1 MINNS
6 FIRDLCGLS
15 TAELPDEVITNLYI
29 IPKVVVAAK
38 EIFGTLE
45 TIDELDPTKIA
56 LDQLDY
62 MGYKAITLLKTY
74 IMVSVPQTI
83 KDNYN
88 SFTRFDN
95 LDQLFEF
102 AESKVLAFEGFESGE
117 EANIFWIV
125 TPSTDPVTEG

>member
-1 MINNS
+1 MINAS

-15 TAELPDEVITNLYI
+15 TAELPDEVIANLYI

-38 EIFGTLE
+38 ELFGTLE
-45 TIDELDPTKIA
+45 TIDEVYPTKTA

-62 MGYKAITLLKTY
+62 MGYKAVTLLKTY

-102 AESKVLAFEGFESGE
+102 AESKVALAEGVETGIE
-117 EANIFWIV
+117 GNIFQV
-125 TPSTDPVTEG
+125 VSPSTDPVTEG

>member
-1 MINNS
+1 MITSS

-29 IPKVVVAAK
+29 IPKVVLAAK
-38 EIFGTLE
+38 DVFGTLE
-45 TIDELDPTKIA
+45 TLDETNPTKSA
-56 LDQLDY
+56 LEQLDY

-74 IMVSVPQTI
+74 IIVSVPQSI

-95 LDQLFEF
+95 LDELFNF
-102 AESKVLAFEGFESGE
+102 AESKVLVFEGFESGE
-117 EANIFWIV
+117 EASVFLIV

>member
-1 MINNS
+1 MINAS

-38 EIFGTLE
+38 ELFGTLE
-45 TIDELDPTKIA
+45 TIDELEPTKTA

-62 MGYKAITLLKTY
+62 MGYKAITLLKSY

-95 LDQLFEF
+95 LDDLFNF

-117 EANIFWIV
+117 EASVFLIV

>member
-1 MINNS
+1 MITAS

-15 TAELPDEVITNLYI
+15 TAELPDEVIANLYI

-38 EIFGTLE
+38 ELFGTLE
-45 TIDELDPTKIA
+45 TIDEVYPTKTA

-95 LDQLFEF
+95 IDQLFEL
-102 AESKVLAFEGFESGE
+102 ADSKVAIAEGIETGLE
-117 EANIFWIV
+117 GNIFQV
-125 TPSTDPVTEG
+125 VSPSTDPVTEG

>member
-1 MINNS
+1 MINAS

-38 EIFGTLE
+38 ELFGTLE
-45 TIDELDPTKIA
+45 TIDELDPTKTA
-56 LDQLDY
+56 LAQLDY

-102 AESKVLAFEGFESGE
+102 AESKVAIAEGFETGIE
-117 EANIFWIV
+117 GNILQV
-125 TPSTDPVTEG
+125 VSPSIDPVTEG

>member
-45 TIDELDPTKIA
+45 TIDELDPTKTA

-62 MGYKAITLLKTY
+62 MGYKAITLLKSY

-95 LDQLFEF
+95 LDELFNF

-117 EANIFWIV
+117 ESSILWIV

>member
-1 MINNS
+1 MITAS

-38 EIFGTLE
+38 DVFGTIE
-45 TIDELDPTKIA
+45 TLDETNPTKSA
-56 LDQLDY
+56 LEQLDY

-74 IMVSVPQTI
+74 IIVSVPQSI

-95 LDQLFEF
+95 IDQLFEL
-102 AESKVLAFEGFESGE
+102 ADSKVAIAEGIETGIES
-117 EANIFWIV
+117 NIFQV
-125 TPSTDPVTEG
+125 VSPNTDPVTEG

>member
-1 MINNS
+1 MIS
-6 FIRDLCGLS
+6 AAYIRDLCGLS
-15 TAELPDEVITNLYI
+15 TAELPDTVIENLFI
-29 IPKVVVAAK
+29 IPKVVLAA
-38 EIFGTLE
+38 ESLFTTLE
-45 TIDELDPTKIA
+45 PLNLETPTQTA

-62 MGYKAITLLKTY
+62 MGYKAITLLKSY

-95 LDQLFEF
+95 LDELFNF

-117 EANIFWIV
+117 EASIFWIV
-125 TPSTDPVTEG
+125 TPSTDPVTKG

>member
-1 MINNS
+1 MIS
-6 FIRDLCGLS
+6 AAYIRDLCGLS
-15 TAELPDEVITNLYI
+15 TAELPDTVIENLFI
-29 IPKVVVAAK
+29 IPKVVLAAK
-38 EIFGTLE
+38 ELFGTLE
-45 TIDELDPTKIA
+45 TIDELDPTKTA

-62 MGYKAITLLKTY
+62 MGYKAITLLKSY

-102 AESKVLAFEGFESGE
+102 AESKVAIAEGFETGLE
-117 EANIFWIV
+117 GNIFQV
-125 TPSTDPVTEG
+125 VSPSTDPITEG

>member
-1 MINNS
+1 MINAS

-38 EIFGTLE
+38 ELFGTLE
-45 TIDELDPTKIA
+45 TIDELDPTKTA

-102 AESKVLAFEGFESGE
+102 AESKVAIAEGFETGIE
-117 EANIFWIV
+117 GNILQV
-125 TPSTDPVTEG
+125 VSPSIDPVTEG

>member
-1 MINNS
+1 MITSS

-29 IPKVVVAAK
+29 IPKVVLAAK
-38 EIFGTLE
+38 DVFGTLE
-45 TIDELDPTKIA
+45 TLDETNPTKSA
-56 LDQLDY
+56 LEQLDY

-74 IMVSVPQTI
+74 IIVSVPQSI

-95 LDQLFEF
+95 LDELFNF
-102 AESKVLAFEGFESGE
+102 AESKVLAFEGFKSGE
-117 EANIFWIV
+117 EASIFWIV
-125 TPSTDPVTEG
+125 TPSTDPVTKG

>member
-1 MINNS
+1 MIS
-6 FIRDLCGLS
+6 AAYIRDLCGLS
-15 TAELPDEVITNLYI
+15 TAELPDTVIENLFI
-29 IPKVVVAAK
+29 IPKVVLAA
-38 EIFGTLE
+38 ESLFTTLE
-45 TIDELDPTKIA
+45 PLNLETPTQTA

-74 IMVSVPQTI
+74 IIVSVPQAI

-102 AESKVLAFEGFESGE
+102 AESKVAIAEGFETGLE
-117 EANIFWIV
+117 GNIFQV
-125 TPSTDPVTEG
+125 VSPSTDPVTEG

>member
-1 MINNS
+1 MIS
-6 FIRDLCGLS
+6 SAYIRDLCGLS
-15 TAELPDEVITNLYI
+15 TAELPDTVIENLFI
-29 IPKVVVAAK
+29 VPKVILAAN
-38 EIFGTLE
+38 EVFTTLE
-45 TIDELDPTKIA
+45 PLNLETPTKAA

-62 MGYKAITLLKTY
+62 MGYKAITLLKSY

-95 LDQLFEF
+95 LEELFSF

-117 EANIFWIV
+117 ESSIFWVV
-125 TPSTDPVTEG
+125 TPSTDPITEG